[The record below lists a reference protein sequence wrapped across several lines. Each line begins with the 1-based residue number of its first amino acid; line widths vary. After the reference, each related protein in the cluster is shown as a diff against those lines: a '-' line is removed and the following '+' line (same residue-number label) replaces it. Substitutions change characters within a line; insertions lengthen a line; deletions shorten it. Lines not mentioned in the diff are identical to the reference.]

1 MAFGLYLEKYELIIE
16 IIVSGD
22 ETVKQK
28 IQKFFLENKYRSL
41 LIICLAGLSLIFLS
55 RLIFTSEKAIK
66 KEVLKPL
73 VHTEVIYR
81 RPMYKTISLF
91 GKTVSD
97 AQVDIINKYAGKIE
111 EINVDLGSN
120 VNKDDI
126 LIIQELHDVDAELLK
141 AQARYREADATA
153 SKTDTEYNADYYK
166 YKADY
171 ELAQINFE
179 RYKKLHEMGA
189 VSKLEYDKI
198 KQVMVNAQAAYESLA
213 DQKLYDGVP
222 ASLYAKEQVAQ
233 RRYQEFVLLR
243 NKKSDMVLKA
253 PRSGIISYRNAEV
266 GSYVQAGTKLL
277 TITDNSSFYIDCSIS
292 EYDAAVLATGNMIN
306 AEIEALGKSFPGEI
320 IFVSPNK
327 DVKDRTY
334 SARIKLLANDA
345 SIKAGKFARSELK
358 FLQKDSVLC
367 VNKDVVV
374 DKNGKKYIFIVN
386 ADKKLEQREVKLG
399 LRNDSD
405 VEIVGGLN
413 DGEMIAVDNLSR
425 LRHGL
430 EVNIENEKGG
440 SI

>member
-1 MAFGLYLEKYELIIE
+1 MTFDLYLEKYELIIE

-41 LIICLAGLSLIFLS
+41 FIICLAGLSLIFLS

-243 NKKSDMVLKA
+243 NGALCFIEAKSSCPRALRENLSEEDKAKKKEDYDRFVREISEKMKDSIELFGTILLKRHEQTGLSEEMYEA
-253 PRSGIISYRNAEV
+253 GLV
-266 GSYVQAGTKLL
+266 GSQIKPIVVVNTKGAGWNPDPEVQDSIRGKLGPITKMW
-277 TITDNSSFYIDCSIS
+277 
-292 EYDAAVLATGNMIN
+292 NMRPILIIN
-306 AEIEALGKSFPGEI
+306 E
-320 IFVSPNK
+320 
-327 DVKDRTY
+327 
-334 SARIKLLANDA
+334 
-345 SIKAGKFARSELK
+345 IKAREKHL
-358 FLQKDSVLC
+358 
-367 VNKDVVV
+367 
-374 DKNGKKYIFIVN
+374 IV
-386 ADKKLEQREVKLG
+386 
-399 LRNDSD
+399 
-405 VEIVGGLN
+405 
-413 DGEMIAVDNLSR
+413 
-425 LRHGL
+425 
-430 EVNIENEKGG
+430 
-440 SI
+440 

>member
-41 LIICLAGLSLIFLS
+41 LMICLVGLSLIFLS

-73 VHTEVIYR
+73 VHTEVMYR

-198 KQVMVNAQAAYESLA
+198 KQVMVNAQAA
-213 DQKLYDGVP
+213 
-222 ASLYAKEQVAQ
+222 
-233 RRYQEFVLLR
+233 
-243 NKKSDMVLKA
+243 
-253 PRSGIISYRNAEV
+253 
-266 GSYVQAGTKLL
+266 
-277 TITDNSSFYIDCSIS
+277 
-292 EYDAAVLATGNMIN
+292 
-306 AEIEALGKSFPGEI
+306 
-320 IFVSPNK
+320 
-327 DVKDRTY
+327 
-334 SARIKLLANDA
+334 
-345 SIKAGKFARSELK
+345 
-358 FLQKDSVLC
+358 
-367 VNKDVVV
+367 
-374 DKNGKKYIFIVN
+374 
-386 ADKKLEQREVKLG
+386 
-399 LRNDSD
+399 
-405 VEIVGGLN
+405 
-413 DGEMIAVDNLSR
+413 
-425 LRHGL
+425 
-430 EVNIENEKGG
+430 
-440 SI
+440 

>member
-1 MAFGLYLEKYELIIE
+1 MEKYELIIE

-41 LIICLAGLSLIFLS
+41 LMICLVGLSLIFLS

-73 VHTEVIYR
+73 VHTEVMYR

-198 KQVMVNAQAAYESLA
+198 KQVMVNAQARLMSL
-213 DQKLYDGVP
+213 
-222 ASLYAKEQVAQ
+222 
-233 RRYQEFVLLR
+233 
-243 NKKSDMVLKA
+243 
-253 PRSGIISYRNAEV
+253 
-266 GSYVQAGTKLL
+266 
-277 TITDNSSFYIDCSIS
+277 
-292 EYDAAVLATGNMIN
+292 
-306 AEIEALGKSFPGEI
+306 
-320 IFVSPNK
+320 
-327 DVKDRTY
+327 
-334 SARIKLLANDA
+334 
-345 SIKAGKFARSELK
+345 
-358 FLQKDSVLC
+358 
-367 VNKDVVV
+367 
-374 DKNGKKYIFIVN
+374 
-386 ADKKLEQREVKLG
+386 
-399 LRNDSD
+399 
-405 VEIVGGLN
+405 
-413 DGEMIAVDNLSR
+413 
-425 LRHGL
+425 
-430 EVNIENEKGG
+430 
-440 SI
+440 

>member
-41 LIICLAGLSLIFLS
+41 FMICLAGLSLIFLS

-73 VHTEVIYR
+73 VHTEVMYR

-266 GSYVQAGTKLL
+266 GSYVPAGTKLL

-292 EYDAAVLATGNMIN
+292 EYDAAVLVTGNMIN
-306 AEIEALGKSFPGEI
+306 AEIEALGKSFL
-320 IFVSPNK
+320 SPNK
-327 DVKDRTY
+327 DVNDRTY

-345 SIKAGKFARSELK
+345 SIKAGMFARSELK
-358 FLQKDSVLC
+358 FLQKDSALC

-413 DGEMIAVDNLSR
+413 DG
-425 LRHGL
+425 
-430 EVNIENEKGG
+430 VNIENEKGG